1 MNKLAVNDGLDD
13 IEVEPFDFIWE
24 EWEEYKGDIPL
35 WQHIFCGSIA
45 GIMEHVFM
53 YPLDTLKTY
62 IQTNGYVKNKNSF
75 EKCSIYNCE
84 SKNGNK
90 NGNANVNKS
99 VNANVNGNINLK
111 EVNGNNIMYTEKR
124 KFCSSSIG
132 CNSCIYNTSC
142 NYDNIYNVKSFSYF
156 NKKDGRNINTFN
168 KIKIRKKPDI
178 NNSFNY
184 SNIKIRDEK
193 EISSCF
199 MNKKLKKNVYLNK
212 IVNNKSFYGNNEYNN
227 QIGVIDN
234 NYKNYFNKLPS
245 TYCGNNKRIKLL
257 MNNIEKYNCSKY
269 YGNLFEKKSES
280 LNQLINKSKKSLKEF
295 TNNEKLNSGKIG
307 DYNINKNYIRNKGI
321 KKLLP
326 FHCVNNKLKLI
337 KSKKIPSKYIIKRN
351 QMCKNECKRNGLK
364 FSNRRIHLF
373 KNVENY
379 KNIMNLNTRDIYVN
393 QLKIKREKNENNL
406 LSQFVHRIKDRKNPK
421 NLMGVNINAI
431 NIIKNSV
438 NNVINK
444 YLSNSTNANNLNIKN
459 GKPSFNLSMRKFIY
473 NNGYINKEMNMLK
486 DTLIKWCGNNNNN
499 ISSGISTN
507 LHFNSY
513 GRNPFKPSTYKIGG
527 NYFFNILNLHK
538 NNEKKTV
545 NLFPHII
552 KNSFLKIKQG
562 EKKKEFIKKFEG
574 IRSGFSLISVND
586 HIKKKDINNFSIL
599 RNSNKILFNNICYI
613 TKNYKHNRYDKKIYL
628 FNKRNYHKNC
638 HNINSI
644 YSAFNNNLKNLNFV
658 RNIFYGKNINRINIS
673 TSQNS
678 GLIKNNVSNL
688 YKGVN
693 VVVLGCIPAH
703 ALYFSTFEY
712 SKKYFSNINTNTNP
726 IQIMKTDIGN
736 NDNDDKITKIDYKLN
751 DLNYFSIAICGFLAT
766 IAHDLIIAPID
777 TIKQRMQLGINKSSL
792 DSIKI
797 MKENGI
803 RSLYLSLPITLL
815 MNIPYQI
822 IMICVNEKMKK
833 HYFEYAN
840 GINGTRKNNN
850 NNNFEKKKNINIEKI
865 SQEDELISNL
875 KNMNDSQNNKL
886 IKQHI
891 EKDIYSMENLNINDE
906 NRYMENID
914 EDSVRYFCENKNNEN
929 DLFKNSINKS
939 EKESNNNYLENYN
952 NYKNEINKMNNSLNY
967 QREYFNNNNNIEL
980 KNGYSSNYNK
990 NEFFSKY
997 FNHITSYF
1005 VCAGIGG
1012 GIAAVATNP
1021 LDVIKT
1027 RIQTECFNSKS
1038 FNFFRIVSNLYYK
1051 EGCRSFFKGSVAR
1064 MALCIPA
1071 SAISWGTYETMKQFF
1086 KINFNDA

>member
-1 MNKLAVNDGLDD
+1 MNKLPVNDGLDD
-13 IEVEPFDFIWE
+13 IEVEAFDFIWE

-62 IQTNGYVKNKNSF
+62 IQTNGYVKNKNSI
-75 EKCSIYNCE
+75 EKCNIYNCE
-84 SKNGNK
+84 SKNINK
-90 NGNANVNKS
+90 
-99 VNANVNGNINLK
+99 NINLK
-111 EVNGNNIMYTEKR
+111 EVNGNNIMYTDKR
-124 KFCSSSIG
+124 KFCTSSIG

-142 NYDNIYNVKSFSYF
+142 NYDNIYNMKPFGHF
-156 NKKDGRNINTFN
+156 NKDARNINTFN
-168 KIKIRKKPDI
+168 KIKIRKKIDI

-193 EISSCF
+193 EITSCF
-199 MNKKLKKNVYLNK
+199 MNKKLKKNGYLNK
-212 IVNNKSFYGNNEYNN
+212 IVNNNSKSFSANNEYNK
-227 QIGVIDN
+227 QIDVIEN
-234 NYKNYFNKLPS
+234 NYRNSLNKLPS
-245 TYCGNNKRIKLL
+245 TYCSDNKRIKLV

-269 YGNLFEKKSES
+269 YGGSFEKKSGS
-280 LNQLINKSKKSLKEF
+280 LNQFMNKSKKSLKEF
-295 TNNEKLNSGKIG
+295 TNNEKLNSGKIV
-307 DYNINKNYIRNKGI
+307 DYSINKNYIGNKGI

-326 FHCVNNKLKLI
+326 FHCADNKLKLI
-337 KSKKIPSKYIIKRN
+337 KSKKIIWKYIIKRN
-351 QMCKNECKRNGLK
+351 QMCKNECKRNSLK
-364 FSNRRIHLF
+364 FSNRNRRIHLLKSGENH
-373 KNVENY
+373 KNR
-379 KNIMNLNTRDIYVN
+379 MNLNTRDIYVN
-393 QLKIKREKNENNL
+393 QLKRKKEKNIIINIKNENNL
-406 LSQFVHRIKDRKNPK
+406 LLQFVHRIKDIKNIKNPK
-421 NLMGVNINAI
+421 KLMGVNMNNDNI
-431 NIIKNSV
+431 NIINILKNSI

-444 YLSNSTNANNLNIKN
+444 CLSNSTNANNFNIEN
-459 GKPSFNLSMRKFIY
+459 GKTSFNLSMRKFIY
-473 NNGYINKEMNMLK
+473 SNDYINKKMNMLT
-486 DTLIKWCGNNNNN
+486 DNLIKWRGNNNNT
-499 ISSGISTN
+499 SGISTN
-507 LHFNSY
+507 SHFNSY
-513 GRNPFKPSTYKIGG
+513 GRNPFKSSTYKISG

-538 NNEKKTV
+538 NNEKNAVK
-545 NLFPHII
+545 LFPHII
-552 KNSFLKIKQG
+552 KNSFLKIKQLQ
-562 EKKKEFIKKFEG
+562 KKKEFIKNFEG
-574 IRSGFSLISVND
+574 IRGGFSLISVND
-586 HIKKKDINNFSIL
+586 QIRKNDLNNFSIL
-599 RNSNKILFNNICYI
+599 RNSNKMLFNNICYA

-628 FNKRNYHKNC
+628 SNKRNYPKNC

-644 YSAFNNNLKNLNFV
+644 YSAFNNNLKNINFV

-726 IQIMKTDIGN
+726 IKIMKTDIGN
-736 NDNDDKITKIDYKLN
+736 NGNDDKITKIDYKLN

-777 TIKQRMQLGINKSSL
+777 TIKQRMQLGINKSLL
-792 DSIKI
+792 DSIKL

-840 GINGTRKNNN
+840 GINGMREN
-850 NNNFEKKKNINIEKI
+850 NNNFEKKKNINTENI
-865 SQEDELISNL
+865 SREDGLISNL
-875 KNMNDSQNNKL
+875 KNMNDGQNNKL

-906 NRYMENID
+906 SRYMDRGMENID
-914 EDSVRYFCENKNNEN
+914 EYGVTYFCENKNNGN

-939 EKESNNNYLENYN
+939 EKESNNNYSENYN
-952 NYKNEINKMNNSLNY
+952 NYKNGINKMNNSLNF
-967 QREYFNNNNNIEL
+967 QREYFNNMEL
-980 KNGYSSNYNK
+980 KNGYASNYNK

-1027 RIQTECFNSKS
+1027 RIQTECINSKS
-1038 FNFFRIVSNLYYK
+1038 FNFFRIVSNIYYK
-1051 EGCRSFFKGSVAR
+1051 EGCRSFFKGSMAR
-1064 MALCIPA
+1064 MALCVPA

-1086 KINFNDA
+1086 KVNFNDV